1 MLEKVAKRTNCS
13 TDQAA
18 LMPVYEFLNW
28 YCFDLDDENRKVAQ
42 AKKQAAEIKAK
53 YKNKR

>member
-1 MLEKVAKRTNCS
+1 MLEKVAKRTNCD

-18 LMPVYEFLNW
+18 QMPVYEFLNW
-28 YCFDLDDENRKVAQ
+28 YCYDLDDENRKVAQ

-53 YKNKR
+53 YKRRR